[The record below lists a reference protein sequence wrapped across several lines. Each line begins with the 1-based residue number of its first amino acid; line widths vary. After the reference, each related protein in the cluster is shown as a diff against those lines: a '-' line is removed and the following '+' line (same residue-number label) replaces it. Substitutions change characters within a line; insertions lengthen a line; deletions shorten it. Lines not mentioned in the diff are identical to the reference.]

1 MKVLTPEI
9 AWHETLPIYSCDLQ
23 PFTLASQGVR
33 EPFAELSFNDASTT
47 DVVRLRG
54 EMTRTEE
61 NNEKRNS
68 LTLGNTWTR
77 LATAGGDSMV
87 RLWRVHLD
95 WRTSGSVTIATFKKP
110 LPKGLLDSNAG
121 LSDNKASSGAPG
133 ASTATA
139 TVAAGSDPSEVKVSA
154 PVPEGLVFLAT
165 LKRHERLVNVVRWS
179 PSGEYLASGG
189 DDQFIIIW
197 HMQPESVG
205 KSTPLLLPGDNG
217 DESRSL
223 ENWLP
228 LRSLRRHLEDV
239 YDLCW
244 SPDGTA
250 LISGSVDQSVILWH
264 LDLSAEV
271 TSSGICKSVVLRD
284 HKHYVQGVAWDP
296 LGVYV
301 VSLSSDRS
309 CRIYKVAT
317 NQCVATLS
325 KVEKCHLFQDD
336 TWKSF
341 FRRPAFSPDGLLLI
355 CPAGNLETAP
365 FAGDMSSAVSSTA
378 NKSASIASKVDAA
391 DSDVTLSSI
400 YARGIELPPNAS
412 LLATAPQHAAHIF
425 LRNWS
430 KKPCASLP
438 TGSRPVVAVRFC
450 PQPFRLRI
458 TNPKPEVAVSSLFD
472 LPYRWIFCLV
482 LDDGLLFFDT
492 QQVQPFAQVGQIHYQ
507 SLNDAAWSSD
517 GRLVTVTST
526 DGYCSLIRF
535 AVEELGV
542 PYRGPLGVKIN
553 TQMANSPVE
562 SGSNEDQNF
571 VLSDITGSN
580 PYASQTCE
588 SPDKCNNP
596 TESLILNRTDRA
608 TEVTPKKDGKWQ
620 VRATETLKFEGRR
633 HISFESSIHTPE
645 RPHIPLPVTPNT
657 GRYLSAPVLASPT
670 TTTPTTTK
678 SKQMSEKRRVSFI
691 TLSKEIEPNTPTAP
705 RVTGEAEK
713 EQGQPKQQSEGTG
726 REG

>member
-23 PFTLASQGVR
+23 PFTLVSPNNDLGLR
-33 EPFAELSFNDASTT
+33 EPLVELSLNDAASN
-47 DVVRLRG
+47 DAEKLK
-54 EMTRTEE
+54 EE
-61 NNEKRNS
+61 VTLMEEEDEKRIRPVF
-68 LTLGNTWTR
+68 GETWTR

-95 WRTSGSVTIATFKKP
+95 WRPPGSVTVTTFKKP
-110 LPKGLLDSNAG
+110 LPKGMLESNVGSSNRKTA
-121 LSDNKASSGAPG
+121 SGAAA

-139 TVAAGSDPSEVKVSA
+139 TVAAVDGAIGGVKVSA
-154 PVPEGLVFLAT
+154 PVSEGLVFLAT

-197 HMQPESVG
+197 HMQPESES
-205 KSTPLLLPGDNG
+205 KSTPLPLPGDDG
-217 DESRSL
+217 DEPRYL
-223 ENWLP
+223 ETWLP

-250 LISGSVDQSVILWH
+250 LISGSVDQSVILWS
-264 LDLSAEV
+264 LDLSVEGA
-271 TSSGICKSVVLRD
+271 SGGTCKSVVLRD

-296 LGVYV
+296 LGIYV
-301 VSLSSDRS
+301 ASLSADRS

-317 NQCVATLS
+317 NQCVVTLS
-325 KVEKCHLFQDD
+325 KVDKCHLFQDD
-336 TWKSF
+336 SWKSF

-391 DSDVTLSSI
+391 DSDVTLSSASFIRPISNNLWCWHSWEESCLIASCLDSKSYPSLNNTI
-400 YARGIELPPNAS
+400 YEINMELLLTAS
-412 LLATAPQHAAHIF
+412 LPATAPQHAAHIF
-425 LRNWS
+425 LRNWT
-430 KKPCASLP
+430 KKPCVSLP

-450 PQPFRLRI
+450 PQPFRLRL
-458 TNPKPEVAVSSLFD
+458 TNPDPEVAFSSLFD

-492 QQVQPFAQVGQIHYQ
+492 QQVQPFAQIGQIHYQ
-507 SLNDAAWSSD
+507 SLNDVAWSSD

-526 DGYCSLIRF
+526 DGYCSLIHF
-535 AVEELGV
+535 SVEELGV
-542 PYRGPLGVKIN
+542 PYRGPLGVRMVPP
-553 TQMANSPVE
+553 TANSPIE
-562 SGSNEDQNF
+562 ADSNENQS
-571 VLSDITGSN
+571 V
-580 PYASQTCE
+580 
-588 SPDKCNNP
+588 
-596 TESLILNRTDRA
+596 TEHA
-608 TEVTPKKDGKWQ
+608 AEVTPRKNGKPQ
-620 VRATETLKFEGRR
+620 VRVMEELKSEGRR
-633 HISFESSIHTPE
+633 HISFESGIHTPE
-645 RPHIPLPVTPNT
+645 RPHVSLPVTPNT

-670 TTTPTTTK
+670 ATTPTFIR
-678 SKQMSEKRRVSFI
+678 SKQTGEKRRIPFI
-691 TLSKEIEPNTPTAP
+691 TLSKEIKSNPPTASH
-705 RVTGEAEK
+705 AEK
-713 EQGQPKQQSEGTG
+713 TEKEGQG
-726 REG
+726 